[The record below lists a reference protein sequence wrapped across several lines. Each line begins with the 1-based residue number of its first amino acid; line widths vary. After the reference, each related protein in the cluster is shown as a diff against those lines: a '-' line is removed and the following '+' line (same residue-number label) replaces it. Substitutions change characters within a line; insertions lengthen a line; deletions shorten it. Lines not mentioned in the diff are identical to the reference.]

1 MSALDWK
8 VANYWYL
15 EPWAN
20 MELVSKFLPGTHP
33 VLQVEIQLGVT
44 PGKIWGKFADLIKFP
59 WIKSMMNKH

>member
-1 MSALDWK
+1 
-8 VANYWYL
+8 
-15 EPWAN
+15 